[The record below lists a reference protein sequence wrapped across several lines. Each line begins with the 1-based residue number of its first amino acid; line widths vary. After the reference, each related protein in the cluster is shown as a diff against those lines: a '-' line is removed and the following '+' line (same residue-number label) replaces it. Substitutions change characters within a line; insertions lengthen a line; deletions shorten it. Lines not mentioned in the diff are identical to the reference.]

1 MALASARPGR
11 TPVRSLSH
19 DPHVHSIR
27 ALLARPIIRIAAC
40 IPLAFTFASCA
51 RATRFQFD
59 LRDSPDLPA
68 AARSAIDSLQAI
80 DDRVNHCPPR
90 PDTLWAADPRGA
102 IPRVWL
108 DASVSQGCRY
118 SGLPNAVRRRLRD
131 DPSSL
136 RYYEAVAGGAL
147 PRGEFERATAVVI
160 LRWNGR
166 RRFLPLFLRVANGAI
181 PETSEENAAYEAT
194 LSLAPFLNDSRAA
207 RRTVLRH
214 ASDPSSGRARQAAIL
229 TLATA
234 NSPWSRRVLERM
246 HGRDEGTTGFVRNAL
261 AHRPC
266 RPGTIFVEWFG
277 IEGQNYSK
285 CEPPPDFR

>member
-1 MALASARPGR
+1 M
-11 TPVRSLSH
+11 
-19 DPHVHSIR
+19 
-27 ALLARPIIRIAAC
+27 
-40 IPLAFTFASCA
+40 
-51 RATRFQFD
+51 
-59 LRDSPDLPA
+59 
-68 AARSAIDSLQAI
+68 
-80 DDRVNHCPPR
+80 
-90 PDTLWAADPRGA
+90 
-102 IPRVWL
+102 
-108 DASVSQGCRY
+108 
-118 SGLPNAVRRRLRD
+118 
-131 DPSSL
+131 
-136 RYYEAVAGGAL
+136 
-147 PRGEFERATAVVI
+147 I
-160 LRWNGR
+160 LRWSGR
-166 RRFLPLFLRVANGAI
+166 RRFLPLFLRIANGAI

-214 ASDPSSGRARQAAIL
+214 ASDPSSDRARRAAIL

-246 HGRDEGTTGFVRNAL
+246 HGRDDEATGFVRNAL